1 MMLNYIWGALMLVSL
16 VVAAF
21 TGRLEAVTTG
31 AMNGASDAVT
41 LSISLLGIM
50 CLWTGLMKIASSSG
64 IINIFARVLRPLT
77 KILFPRLPQN
87 SPAMDCIVM
96 NMVANLF
103 GMSNAATPL
112 GLKAMKEL
120 SRLERGNIA
129 SDNMCM
135 FVVINSASLQLI
147 PSTVIAI
154 RQSIGSSNP
163 FEIIMPVWIAS
174 LIALIVG
181 VSAAKLFALGGRV

>member
-1 MMLNYIWGALMLVSL
+1 MLNYIWGALMLISL
-16 VVAAF
+16 VFAAF

-50 CLWTGLMKIASSSG
+50 CLWTGLMKIASECG
-64 IINIFARVLRPLT
+64 IINIFAKVLRPLT
-77 KILFPRLPQN
+77 KILFPTLPPN
-87 SPAMDCIVM
+87 SPAMDSIVM

-120 SRLERGNIA
+120 SRIDRGNVA

-154 RQSIGSSNP
+154 RQSVGSSNP

-174 LIALIVG
+174 LCAIIIG
-181 VSAAKLFALGGRV
+181 VCAAKLFAFGGK

>member
-1 MMLNYIWGALMLVSL
+1 MLNYIWGALMLISL
-16 VVAAF
+16 IFAAF
-21 TGRLEAVTTG
+21 TGKLEAVTTG

-50 CLWTGLMKIASSSG
+50 CLWTGLMKIASEGG
-64 IINIFARVLRPLT
+64 IITIFAKVLRPLT
-77 KILFPRLPQN
+77 KILFPTLPPN
-87 SPAMDCIVM
+87 SPAMDSIVM

-120 SRLERGNIA
+120 SRIDRGNVA

-154 RQSIGSSNP
+154 RQSIGSTNP
-163 FEIIMPVWIAS
+163 FEIIAPVWIAS
-174 LIALIVG
+174 LCAIIIG
-181 VSAAKLFALGGRV
+181 VCAAKLFAFGGKV

>member
-1 MMLNYIWGALMLVSL
+1 MLNYIWGALMLISL
-16 VVAAF
+16 IFAAF

-50 CLWTGLMKIASSSG
+50 CLWTGLMKIASEGG
-64 IINIFARVLRPLT
+64 IITIFAKVLRPLT
-77 KILFPRLPQN
+77 KILFPTLPPN
-87 SPAMDCIVM
+87 SPAMDSIVM

-120 SRLERGNIA
+120 SRIDRGSVA

-154 RQSIGSSNP
+154 RQSIGSTNP
-163 FEIIMPVWIAS
+163 FEIIAPVWIAS
-174 LIALIVG
+174 LCAIIVG
-181 VSAAKLFALGGRV
+181 VCATKLFAFGGKA